1 MNISFT
7 IGVDAD
13 DLDTGRFD
21 ALGEG
26 MTRRFIRSGENI
38 RPDGSVFIS
47 PDDKLMFTSRIR
59 NAVSL
64 TRELEI
70 RVNELTQKIENL
82 RNIENFLVYINIAA
96 YHQDEQHIDVS
107 LSGGLIKT
115 LNDHKISV
123 DISIY
128 RYCPW

>member
-26 MTRRFIRSGENI
+26 MTRRFIRRGENI

-47 PDDKLMFTSRIR
+47 PGDKLMFTSRIR

-70 RVNELTQKIENL
+70 RVNELTQKIYNL
-82 RNIENFLVYINIAA
+82 RNIENFSVYILIAA
-96 YHQDEQHIDVS
+96 YHQDDQHIDVS
-107 LSGGLIKT
+107 LSEEMIKT

-123 DISIY
+123 DIEIY
-128 RYCPW
+128 SYCPW